1 MPPGPRPRPAKVRA
15 SSAYPLG
22 PPLTSHVRLSLRD
35 LAIVLAIVVIWGFA
49 FVPMRWA
56 LETVPP
62 FALAALRF
70 LCAAVP
76 AVFLVRRPRVAWR
89 WLVAYGF
96 AIGVFQF
103 GLLFLGMKLGMP
115 AGLSSLVIQT
125 QVFFTIGLAGWLLHD
140 RLTRH
145 SLIGAAIASTGI
157 LVLAWHKVA
166 LGATATVVG
175 FLLVVAAAFS
185 WAVGNVIAK
194 RAAGPPQG
202 ARAPS
207 GGSEAVPTA
216 SVGAVTRAAGP
227 PRGARASSGG
237 RAAVPA
243 ARVGAAHPA
252 AAGADVDMLG
262 MVVWSSLAA
271 PLPLALAS
279 WIFEGGPA
287 AWAAVVN
294 MTWVP
299 WACVLFMAYF
309 ATLFGLARWNALL
322 HRYPTA
328 VIAPFA
334 LLIPVSGL
342 VSGAAFLGEG
352 LAPIQFAGVALV
364 LAGLAWNVLGAQA
377 RAWLAAYLD

>member
-1 MPPGPRPRPAKVRA
+1 M
-15 SSAYPLG
+15 
-22 PPLTSHVRLSLRD
+22 
-35 LAIVLAIVVIWGFA
+35 LAIVTIWGFA

-70 LCAAVP
+70 LSAAVP
-76 AVFLVRRPRVAWR
+76 AVFLVPRPNVSWRV
-89 WLVAYGF
+89 LVAYGF

-103 GLLFLGMKLGMP
+103 GLLFLGLKLGMP

-125 QVFFTIGLAGWLLHD
+125 QVFFTIGLAAWWLHD
-140 RLTRH
+140 RVTRH
-145 SLIGAAIASTGI
+145 SLIGAGIAAAGI
-157 LVLAWHKVA
+157 ALLAWHKLA
-166 LGATATVVG
+166 QGATATLVG

-185 WAVGNVIAK
+185 WAIGNVLAK
-194 RAAGPPQG
+194 RSAG
-202 ARAPS
+202 R
-207 GGSEAVPTA
+207 
-216 SVGAVTRAAGP
+216 
-227 PRGARASSGG
+227 
-237 RAAVPA
+237 
-243 ARVGAAHPA
+243 
-252 AAGADVDMLG
+252 ADVDMFG

-271 PLPLALAS
+271 PLPLAVAS
-279 WIFEGGPA
+279 YAFEGGPA
-287 AWAAVVN
+287 AWDAVVN

-342 VSGAAFLGEG
+342 ASGALFLDEG
-352 LAPIQFAGVALV
+352 LAPVQIAGVALV
-364 LAGLAWNVLGAQA
+364 LAGLAWNVLGPQA
-377 RAWLAAYLD
+377 RAWLAASLD